1 MNMLFVII
9 NLHTASPCLATS
21 VQVRDPGSDDFEAA
35 SNSHI
40 EVLQLPF
47 AH

>member
-1 MNMLFVII
+1 MTMIFVII
-9 NLHTASPCLATS
+9 DLHTVSPCLATS

-35 SNSHI
+35 SHIHI